1 MKNKLLLTT
10 ALVGVAFA
18 IPAMAND
25 AASADTSTAVG
36 TPVYINTPDQ
46 VINSGE
52 EFSNLKNEGNQN
64 AAAVTVDTKGS
75 VTIGDNVQFNGNSN
89 ANSGGAMKSLGGFE
103 IGNNAKFSG
112 NTSKKGGGALY
123 IRQSDGTG
131 ANTSGLAKIGDNAT
145 FENNKAEGSG
155 WLGGAIAAEYVPGG
169 LQIGNN
175 AKFSGN
181 EAANGGAVAVWS
193 DGQVS
198 GGPKPTGSSSFILGD
213 NATFANN
220 KATTQ
225 GGAIFNANASV
236 EVGNGAKFEENTAVN
251 AGAISNSDSKGM
263 IIGNDASFIKN
274 TASNYAGA
282 ILNQRSDLTI
292 GSNATFTEN
301 ASGEGHSGGAIA
313 NDGYGKLALGNN
325 AKFTG
330 NKSGKS
336 GGAIYQYKTSSEN
349 EASVTIGEGASFVG
363 NTAKVNGGAIAS
375 YSGNTTVG
383 NGAEFI
389 GNKAD
394 NAGGAIYNEAYNGI
408 DAEFAGLNNAVFKS
422 NSAKLGGAIY
432 NKGNL
437 GTLDGVTFEDNTA
450 ETNGGAILNSNG
462 GKIASITNS
471 IFKNNTS
478 TNGGG
483 AAIYNKGGE
492 IAEISNTVFEG
503 NIAEKGNG
511 GAIFNGGTTAANIT
525 LDNVQFIGNQAA
537 NGSGGAISTSGVVNI
552 ANATFENNS
561 ASTGGG
567 AINVDGTVK
576 LSGENT
582 FSGNKVG
589 DKLNDINL
597 NQNNGQAKVD
607 VSGTLTLDGGI
618 SGEGTTSFADNTKLN
633 ITENTTFGEDV
644 AITIGENTELGLIVD
659 SGEESAEFDTSK
671 LLGENGF
678 TLADNA
684 LYNAIVGDDGKVT
697 MEQKSADEAAASLG
711 LSGSQAEAVL
721 GAISG
726 GSSDNA
732 NFNSFREALNQHL
745 QSADKAQVSNGTG
758 AADLLTADANP
769 VIRSVETG
777 IHNMVFSAVSDELNG
792 TSAAMA
798 EGKSSGDAFKQ
809 VKAWVRALFSHSDHE
824 STSKASGFDTNSDGV
839 AMGINKQLDNRTKVG
854 LGYAYSSTDISSGI
868 RDTDVDTHTAFVYG
882 QYKPA
887 NWYINTVVAYNWS
900 DYSEKKA
907 ALGFNANADYDVE
920 SWAIQSLYGY
930 EMQLNGYD
938 VTPEA
943 GLRYAHISQ
952 DGYTDA
958 LGTSVAANDSD
969 ILTAIVGAKV
979 AKDYALDSD
988 TIIRPEL
995 RAAVTYDL
1003 VDDANNSNV
1012 VLANG
1017 VAYRVNGEKLNRLG
1031 FELGAKVATDVSDNW
1046 EISLA
1051 YEGGFRED
1059 YQNHTGM
1066 LNAKYKF

>member
-18 IPAMAND
+18 IPAMAAEEWD
-25 AASADTSTAVG
+25 GKTSYLIPQGEALVLEE
-36 TPVYINTPDQ
+36 
-46 VINSGE
+46 NSLVE
-52 EFSNLKNEGNQN
+52 NI
-64 AAAVTVDTKGS
+64 T
-75 VTIGDNVQFNGNSN
+75 
-89 ANSGGAMKSLGGFE
+89 
-103 IGNNAKFSG
+103 NNADG
-112 NTSKKGGGALY
+112 IGGAL
-123 IRQSDGTG
+123 STSKPKNGVENPGTLIVKSG
-131 ANTSGLAKIGDNAT
+131 TVFKNNTAKYD
-145 FENNKAEGSG
+145 
-155 WLGGAIAAEYVPGG
+155 GGAIANFGVLDIDGATFEANKSQTEKTDSQPVGG
-169 LQIGNN
+169 GAIGTRRTINNGDITNGSHENHSLIISDSAFIGNKATGTTTDRADN
-175 AKFSGN
+175 KLQGGNGGAIANTFNNTQISNTVFEKNEAINGGAVYNQSLFNTNNQTQENDKGGDIKFADVTFDGNKASTNGGAIFNDANTNTELSGTVVFSGN
-181 EAANGGAVAVWS
+181 EAG
-193 DGQVS
+193 
-198 GGPKPTGSSSFILGD
+198 
-213 NATFANN
+213 
-220 KATTQ
+220 
-225 GGAIFNANASV
+225 
-236 EVGNGAKFEENTAVN
+236 
-251 AGAISNSDSKGM
+251 
-263 IIGNDASFIKN
+263 
-274 TASNYAGA
+274 
-282 ILNQRSDLTI
+282 
-292 GSNATFTEN
+292 
-301 ASGEGHSGGAIA
+301 
-313 NDGYGKLALGNN
+313 
-325 AKFTG
+325 
-330 NKSGKS
+330 
-336 GGAIYQYKTSSEN
+336 
-349 EASVTIGEGASFVG
+349 
-363 NTAKVNGGAIAS
+363 
-375 YSGNTTVG
+375 
-383 NGAEFI
+383 
-389 GNKAD
+389 
-394 NAGGAIYNEAYNGI
+394 NAGGAIFVA
-408 DAEFAGLNNAVFKS
+408 DASSSMEIASGAVFKS

-450 ETNGGAILNSNG
+450 KTNGGAILNSNG

-597 NQNNGQAKVD
+597 NQNNGLAKVD

-809 VKAWVRALFSHSDHE
+809 VKAWIRALFSHSDHE

-839 AMGINKQLDNRTKVG
+839 AMGIDKQLDNRTKVG

-920 SWAIQSLYGY
+920 SWAVQSLYGY

>member
-18 IPAMAND
+18 MPTMAAEEWDGKTSHLIPQGE
-25 AASADTSTAVG
+25 TLVLEE
-36 TPVYINTPDQ
+36 
-46 VINSGE
+46 NSLVE
-52 EFSNLKNEGNQN
+52 K
-64 AAAVTVDTKGS
+64 
-75 VTIGDNVQFNGNSN
+75 I
-89 ANSGGAMKSLGGFE
+89 
-103 IGNNAKFSG
+103 INNADG
-112 NTSKKGGGALY
+112 IGGAL
-123 IRQSDGTG
+123 STSKPKNGVENPGTLIVKSG
-131 ANTSGLAKIGDNAT
+131 TVFKNNTAKYD
-145 FENNKAEGSG
+145 
-155 WLGGAIAAEYVPGG
+155 GGAIANFGVLDIDGATFKENKSQTETTDSQPVGG
-169 LQIGNN
+169 GAISLGIDSKTTIKNTKFVNNETGFNGGAIGTRRTINNGDITNGSHENHSLIISDSAFIGNKATGTTTDRADNKLQGGNGGAIANSFNNTQISNTVFEKNEAINGGAVYNQSLYNTNNQAQETDKGGDIKFADVTFDGNKASTNGGAIFNDANTN
-175 AKFSGN
+175 AELSGTVVFSGN
-181 EAANGGAVAVWS
+181 EAG
-193 DGQVS
+193 
-198 GGPKPTGSSSFILGD
+198 
-213 NATFANN
+213 
-220 KATTQ
+220 
-225 GGAIFNANASV
+225 
-236 EVGNGAKFEENTAVN
+236 
-251 AGAISNSDSKGM
+251 
-263 IIGNDASFIKN
+263 
-274 TASNYAGA
+274 
-282 ILNQRSDLTI
+282 
-292 GSNATFTEN
+292 
-301 ASGEGHSGGAIA
+301 
-313 NDGYGKLALGNN
+313 
-325 AKFTG
+325 
-330 NKSGKS
+330 
-336 GGAIYQYKTSSEN
+336 
-349 EASVTIGEGASFVG
+349 
-363 NTAKVNGGAIAS
+363 
-375 YSGNTTVG
+375 
-383 NGAEFI
+383 
-389 GNKAD
+389 
-394 NAGGAIYNEAYNGI
+394 NAGGAIFVA
-408 DAEFAGLNNAVFKS
+408 DASSSMEIASGAVFKS

-777 IHNMVFSAVSDELNG
+777 IHNMVFSVVSDELNG

-839 AMGINKQLDNRTKVG
+839 AMGIDKQLDNRTKVG

-920 SWAIQSLYGY
+920 SWAVQSLYGY

>member
-18 IPAMAND
+18 MPTMAAEEWDGKTSHLIPQGE
-25 AASADTSTAVG
+25 TLVLEE
-36 TPVYINTPDQ
+36 
-46 VINSGE
+46 NSLVE
-52 EFSNLKNEGNQN
+52 K
-64 AAAVTVDTKGS
+64 
-75 VTIGDNVQFNGNSN
+75 I
-89 ANSGGAMKSLGGFE
+89 
-103 IGNNAKFSG
+103 INNADG
-112 NTSKKGGGALY
+112 IGGAL
-123 IRQSDGTG
+123 STSKPKNGVENPGTLIVKSG
-131 ANTSGLAKIGDNAT
+131 TVFKNNTAKYD
-145 FENNKAEGSG
+145 
-155 WLGGAIAAEYVPGG
+155 GGAIANFGVLDIDGATFKENKSQTETTDSQPVGG
-169 LQIGNN
+169 GAISLGIDSKTTIKNTKFVNNETGFNGGAIGTRRTINNGDITNGSHENHSLIISDSAFIGNKATGTTTDRADNKLQGGNGGAIANSFNNTQISNTVFEKNEAINGGAVYNQSLYNTNNQAQETDKGGDIKFADVTFDGNKASTNGGAIFNDANTN
-175 AKFSGN
+175 AELSGTVVFSGN
-181 EAANGGAVAVWS
+181 EAG
-193 DGQVS
+193 
-198 GGPKPTGSSSFILGD
+198 
-213 NATFANN
+213 
-220 KATTQ
+220 
-225 GGAIFNANASV
+225 
-236 EVGNGAKFEENTAVN
+236 
-251 AGAISNSDSKGM
+251 
-263 IIGNDASFIKN
+263 
-274 TASNYAGA
+274 
-282 ILNQRSDLTI
+282 
-292 GSNATFTEN
+292 
-301 ASGEGHSGGAIA
+301 
-313 NDGYGKLALGNN
+313 
-325 AKFTG
+325 
-330 NKSGKS
+330 
-336 GGAIYQYKTSSEN
+336 
-349 EASVTIGEGASFVG
+349 
-363 NTAKVNGGAIAS
+363 
-375 YSGNTTVG
+375 
-383 NGAEFI
+383 
-389 GNKAD
+389 
-394 NAGGAIYNEAYNGI
+394 NAGGAIFVA
-408 DAEFAGLNNAVFKS
+408 DASSSMEIASGAVFKS

-839 AMGINKQLDNRTKVG
+839 AMGIDKQLDNRTKVG

-920 SWAIQSLYGY
+920 SWAVQSLYGY

>member
-18 IPAMAND
+18 MPTMAAEEWDGKTSYLIPQGE
-25 AASADTSTAVG
+25 TLVLEE
-36 TPVYINTPDQ
+36 
-46 VINSGE
+46 NSLVE
-52 EFSNLKNEGNQN
+52 NI
-64 AAAVTVDTKGS
+64 T
-75 VTIGDNVQFNGNSN
+75 
-89 ANSGGAMKSLGGFE
+89 
-103 IGNNAKFSG
+103 NNADG
-112 NTSKKGGGALY
+112 IGGAL
-123 IRQSDGTG
+123 STSKPKNGVENPGTLIVKSG
-131 ANTSGLAKIGDNAT
+131 TVFKNNTAKYD
-145 FENNKAEGSG
+145 
-155 WLGGAIAAEYVPGG
+155 GGAIANFGVLDIDGATFEANKSQTETRDSQPVGG
-169 LQIGNN
+169 GAISLGIDSKTTIKNTKFVNNETGFNGGAIGTRRTINNGDITNGSHENHSLIISDSAFIGNKATGTTTDRADNKLQGGNGGAIFNDANTN
-175 AKFSGN
+175 AELSGTVVFSGN
-181 EAANGGAVAVWS
+181 EAG
-193 DGQVS
+193 
-198 GGPKPTGSSSFILGD
+198 
-213 NATFANN
+213 
-220 KATTQ
+220 
-225 GGAIFNANASV
+225 
-236 EVGNGAKFEENTAVN
+236 
-251 AGAISNSDSKGM
+251 
-263 IIGNDASFIKN
+263 
-274 TASNYAGA
+274 
-282 ILNQRSDLTI
+282 
-292 GSNATFTEN
+292 
-301 ASGEGHSGGAIA
+301 
-313 NDGYGKLALGNN
+313 
-325 AKFTG
+325 
-330 NKSGKS
+330 
-336 GGAIYQYKTSSEN
+336 
-349 EASVTIGEGASFVG
+349 
-363 NTAKVNGGAIAS
+363 
-375 YSGNTTVG
+375 
-383 NGAEFI
+383 
-389 GNKAD
+389 
-394 NAGGAIYNEAYNGI
+394 NAGGAIFVA
-408 DAEFAGLNNAVFKS
+408 DASSSMEIASGAVFKS

-618 SGEGTTSFADNTKLN
+618 SGEGSTSFADNTKLN

-839 AMGINKQLDNRTKVG
+839 AMGIDKQLDNRTKVG

-920 SWAIQSLYGY
+920 SWAVQSLYGY

>member
-1 MKNKLLLTT
+1 MIFNVRIFSTHFSGRLHRNFSRSYFMKNKLLLTT

-18 IPAMAND
+18 IPAMAAEEWD
-25 AASADTSTAVG
+25 GKTSYLIPQGEALVLEE
-36 TPVYINTPDQ
+36 
-46 VINSGE
+46 NSLVE
-52 EFSNLKNEGNQN
+52 NI
-64 AAAVTVDTKGS
+64 T
-75 VTIGDNVQFNGNSN
+75 
-89 ANSGGAMKSLGGFE
+89 
-103 IGNNAKFSG
+103 NNADG
-112 NTSKKGGGALY
+112 IGGAL
-123 IRQSDGTG
+123 STSKPKNGVENPGTLIVKSG
-131 ANTSGLAKIGDNAT
+131 TVFKNNTAKYD
-145 FENNKAEGSG
+145 
-155 WLGGAIAAEYVPGG
+155 GGAIANFGVLDIDGATFEANKSQTEKTDSQPVGG
-169 LQIGNN
+169 GAISLGIDSKTTIKNTKFVNNETGFNGGAIGTRRTINNGDITNGSHENHSLIISDSAFIGNKATGTTTDRADN
-175 AKFSGN
+175 KLQGGNGGAIANTFNNTQISNTVFEKNEAINGGAVYNQSLFNTNNQTQENDKGGDIKFADVTFDGNKASTNGGAIFNDANTNTELSGTVVFSGN
-181 EAANGGAVAVWS
+181 EAG
-193 DGQVS
+193 
-198 GGPKPTGSSSFILGD
+198 
-213 NATFANN
+213 
-220 KATTQ
+220 
-225 GGAIFNANASV
+225 
-236 EVGNGAKFEENTAVN
+236 
-251 AGAISNSDSKGM
+251 
-263 IIGNDASFIKN
+263 
-274 TASNYAGA
+274 
-282 ILNQRSDLTI
+282 
-292 GSNATFTEN
+292 
-301 ASGEGHSGGAIA
+301 
-313 NDGYGKLALGNN
+313 
-325 AKFTG
+325 
-330 NKSGKS
+330 
-336 GGAIYQYKTSSEN
+336 
-349 EASVTIGEGASFVG
+349 
-363 NTAKVNGGAIAS
+363 
-375 YSGNTTVG
+375 
-383 NGAEFI
+383 
-389 GNKAD
+389 
-394 NAGGAIYNEAYNGI
+394 NAGGAIFVA
-408 DAEFAGLNNAVFKS
+408 DASSSMEIASGAVFKS

-450 ETNGGAILNSNG
+450 KTNGGAILNSNG

-597 NQNNGQAKVD
+597 NQNNGLAKVD

-809 VKAWVRALFSHSDHE
+809 VKAWIRALFSHSDHE

-839 AMGINKQLDNRTKVG
+839 AMGIDKQLDNRTKVG

-920 SWAIQSLYGY
+920 SWAVQSLYGY

>member
-18 IPAMAND
+18 MPTMAAEEWDRKTSYLIPQGE
-25 AASADTSTAVG
+25 TLVLEE
-36 TPVYINTPDQ
+36 
-46 VINSGE
+46 NSLVE
-52 EFSNLKNEGNQN
+52 NI
-64 AAAVTVDTKGS
+64 T
-75 VTIGDNVQFNGNSN
+75 
-89 ANSGGAMKSLGGFE
+89 
-103 IGNNAKFSG
+103 NNADG
-112 NTSKKGGGALY
+112 IGGALST
-123 IRQSDGTG
+123 RKPKNGVENPGTLIVK
-131 ANTSGLAKIGDNAT
+131 SGTVFKN
-145 FENNKAEGSG
+145 
-155 WLGGAIAAEYVPGG
+155 
-169 LQIGNN
+169 
-175 AKFSGN
+175 
-181 EAANGGAVAVWS
+181 
-193 DGQVS
+193 
-198 GGPKPTGSSSFILGD
+198 
-213 NATFANN
+213 
-220 KATTQ
+220 
-225 GGAIFNANASV
+225 
-236 EVGNGAKFEENTAVN
+236 NTAKY
-251 AGAISNSDSKGM
+251 D
-263 IIGNDASFIKN
+263 
-274 TASNYAGA
+274 
-282 ILNQRSDLTI
+282 
-292 GSNATFTEN
+292 
-301 ASGEGHSGGAIA
+301 GGAIA
-313 NDGYGKLALGNN
+313 NFGVLDIDGATFE
-325 AKFTG
+325 A
-330 NKSGKS
+330 NKSQTETTDSQPVG
-336 GGAIYQYKTSSEN
+336 GGAISLGIDSKTTIKNTKFVNNETGFNGGAIGTRRTINNGDITNGSHEN
-349 EASVTIGEGASFVG
+349 HSLIISDSAFIGNKATGTTTDRADNKLQG
-363 NTAKVNGGAIAS
+363 GNGGAIAS
-375 YSGNTTVG
+375 TFNNTQISNTVFEKNEAI
-383 NGAEFI
+383 NGGAVYNQSLFNTNNQTQENDKGGDIKFADVTFD
-389 GNKAD
+389 GNKASTNGGAIFND
-394 NAGGAIYNEAYNGI
+394 ANTNTELSGTVVFSGNEAGNAGGAIFVA
-408 DAEFAGLNNAVFKS
+408 DASSSMEIASGAVFKS

-437 GTLDGVTFEDNTA
+437 GALDGVTFEDNTA

-618 SGEGTTSFADNTKLN
+618 SGEGSTSFADNTKLN

-671 LLGENGF
+671 LLGKNGF

-839 AMGINKQLDNRTKVG
+839 AMGIDKQLDNRTKVG

-920 SWAIQSLYGY
+920 SWAVQSLYGY

>member
-18 IPAMAND
+18 LPTMAAEEWDGKTSHLIPQGETLVLEEN
-25 AASADTSTAVG
+25 SLVEKI
-36 TPVYINTPDQ
+36 IN
-46 VINSGE
+46 N
-52 EFSNLKNEGNQN
+52 
-64 AAAVTVDTKGS
+64 VDG
-75 VTIGDNVQFNGNSN
+75 I
-89 ANSGGAMKSLGGFE
+89 
-103 IGNNAKFSG
+103 
-112 NTSKKGGGALY
+112 GGAL
-123 IRQSDGTG
+123 STSKPKNGVENPGTLIVKSG
-131 ANTSGLAKIGDNAT
+131 TVFKNNTAKYD
-145 FENNKAEGSG
+145 
-155 WLGGAIAAEYVPGG
+155 GGAIANFGVLDIDGATFEANKSQTETTDSQPVGG
-169 LQIGNN
+169 GAISLGIDSKTTIKNTKFVNNETGFNGGAIGTRRTINNGDITNGSHENHSLIISDSAFIGNKATGKTTDQADNKLQGGNGGAIANSFNNTQISNTVFEKNEAINGGAVYNQSLYNTNNQAQETDKGGDIKFADVTFDGNKASTNGGAIFNDANTN
-175 AKFSGN
+175 AELSGTVVFSGN
-181 EAANGGAVAVWS
+181 EAG
-193 DGQVS
+193 
-198 GGPKPTGSSSFILGD
+198 
-213 NATFANN
+213 
-220 KATTQ
+220 
-225 GGAIFNANASV
+225 
-236 EVGNGAKFEENTAVN
+236 
-251 AGAISNSDSKGM
+251 
-263 IIGNDASFIKN
+263 
-274 TASNYAGA
+274 
-282 ILNQRSDLTI
+282 
-292 GSNATFTEN
+292 
-301 ASGEGHSGGAIA
+301 
-313 NDGYGKLALGNN
+313 
-325 AKFTG
+325 
-330 NKSGKS
+330 
-336 GGAIYQYKTSSEN
+336 
-349 EASVTIGEGASFVG
+349 
-363 NTAKVNGGAIAS
+363 
-375 YSGNTTVG
+375 
-383 NGAEFI
+383 
-389 GNKAD
+389 
-394 NAGGAIYNEAYNGI
+394 NAGGAIFVA
-408 DAEFAGLNNAVFKS
+408 DASSSMEIASGAVFKS

-511 GAIFNGGTTAANIT
+511 GAIFNGGTTADNIT

-633 ITENTTFGEDV
+633 ITENTTFGKDV

-839 AMGINKQLDNRTKVG
+839 AMGIDKQLDNRTKVG

-920 SWAIQSLYGY
+920 SWAVQSLYGY

>member
-1 MKNKLLLTT
+1 MIFNVRIFSTHFSGRLHRNFSRSYFMKNKLLLTT
-10 ALVGVAFA
+10 PLVGVAFA
-18 IPAMAND
+18 LPTMAAEEWDGKTSHLIPQGE
-25 AASADTSTAVG
+25 TLVLEE
-36 TPVYINTPDQ
+36 
-46 VINSGE
+46 NSLVE
-52 EFSNLKNEGNQN
+52 NI
-64 AAAVTVDTKGS
+64 T
-75 VTIGDNVQFNGNSN
+75 
-89 ANSGGAMKSLGGFE
+89 
-103 IGNNAKFSG
+103 NNADG
-112 NTSKKGGGALY
+112 IGGAL
-123 IRQSDGTG
+123 STSKPKNGVENPGTLIVKSG
-131 ANTSGLAKIGDNAT
+131 TVFKNNTAKYD
-145 FENNKAEGSG
+145 
-155 WLGGAIAAEYVPGG
+155 GGAIANFGVLDIDGATFEANKSQTETTDSQPVGGGAISLGIDSKTTIKNTKFVNNETGFNGGAIGTRRTINNGDITNGSHENHSLIISDSAFIENKATGTTTDRADNKLQGGNGGAIANSFNNTQISNTVFEKNEAINGGAVYNQSLYNTNNQAQETDKGGDIKFADVTFDGNKASTNGGAIFNDANTNAELSGTVV
-169 LQIGNN
+169 
-175 AKFSGN
+175 FSGN
-181 EAANGGAVAVWS
+181 EAG
-193 DGQVS
+193 
-198 GGPKPTGSSSFILGD
+198 
-213 NATFANN
+213 
-220 KATTQ
+220 
-225 GGAIFNANASV
+225 
-236 EVGNGAKFEENTAVN
+236 
-251 AGAISNSDSKGM
+251 
-263 IIGNDASFIKN
+263 
-274 TASNYAGA
+274 
-282 ILNQRSDLTI
+282 
-292 GSNATFTEN
+292 
-301 ASGEGHSGGAIA
+301 
-313 NDGYGKLALGNN
+313 
-325 AKFTG
+325 
-330 NKSGKS
+330 
-336 GGAIYQYKTSSEN
+336 
-349 EASVTIGEGASFVG
+349 
-363 NTAKVNGGAIAS
+363 
-375 YSGNTTVG
+375 
-383 NGAEFI
+383 
-389 GNKAD
+389 
-394 NAGGAIYNEAYNGI
+394 NAGGAIFVA
-408 DAEFAGLNNAVFKS
+408 DASSSMEIASGAVFKS

-567 AINVDGTVK
+567 AINVDGTVE

-671 LLGENGF
+671 LLGGNGF

-839 AMGINKQLDNRTKVG
+839 AMGIDKQLDNRTKVG

-920 SWAIQSLYGY
+920 SWAVQSLYGY

>member
-18 IPAMAND
+18 LPTMAAEEWDGKTSHLIPQGE
-25 AASADTSTAVG
+25 TLVLEE
-36 TPVYINTPDQ
+36 
-46 VINSGE
+46 NSLVE
-52 EFSNLKNEGNQN
+52 KI
-64 AAAVTVDTKGS
+64 T
-75 VTIGDNVQFNGNSN
+75 
-89 ANSGGAMKSLGGFE
+89 
-103 IGNNAKFSG
+103 NNADG
-112 NTSKKGGGALY
+112 IGGAL
-123 IRQSDGTG
+123 STSKPKNGVENPGTLIVKSG
-131 ANTSGLAKIGDNAT
+131 TVFKNNTAKYD
-145 FENNKAEGSG
+145 
-155 WLGGAIAAEYVPGG
+155 GGAIANFGVLDIDGATFEANKSQTETTDSQPVGG
-169 LQIGNN
+169 GAISLGIDSKTTIKNTKFVNNETGFNGGAIGTRRTINNGDITNGSHENHSLIISDSAFIGNKATGTTTDRADNKLQGGNGGAIANSFNNTQISNTVFEKNEAINGGAVYNQSLYNTNNQAQETDKGGDIKFADVTFDGNKASTNGGAIFNDANTN
-175 AKFSGN
+175 AELSGTVVFSGN
-181 EAANGGAVAVWS
+181 EAG
-193 DGQVS
+193 
-198 GGPKPTGSSSFILGD
+198 
-213 NATFANN
+213 
-220 KATTQ
+220 
-225 GGAIFNANASV
+225 
-236 EVGNGAKFEENTAVN
+236 
-251 AGAISNSDSKGM
+251 
-263 IIGNDASFIKN
+263 
-274 TASNYAGA
+274 
-282 ILNQRSDLTI
+282 
-292 GSNATFTEN
+292 
-301 ASGEGHSGGAIA
+301 
-313 NDGYGKLALGNN
+313 
-325 AKFTG
+325 
-330 NKSGKS
+330 
-336 GGAIYQYKTSSEN
+336 
-349 EASVTIGEGASFVG
+349 
-363 NTAKVNGGAIAS
+363 
-375 YSGNTTVG
+375 
-383 NGAEFI
+383 
-389 GNKAD
+389 
-394 NAGGAIYNEAYNGI
+394 NAGGAIFVA
-408 DAEFAGLNNAVFKS
+408 DASSSMEIASGAVFKS

-671 LLGENGF
+671 LLGGNGF

-839 AMGINKQLDNRTKVG
+839 AMGIDKQLDNRTKVG

-920 SWAIQSLYGY
+920 SWAVQSLYGY

>member
-18 IPAMAND
+18 MPTMAAEEWDGKTSYLIPQGE
-25 AASADTSTAVG
+25 TLVLEE
-36 TPVYINTPDQ
+36 
-46 VINSGE
+46 NSLVE
-52 EFSNLKNEGNQN
+52 NI
-64 AAAVTVDTKGS
+64 T
-75 VTIGDNVQFNGNSN
+75 
-89 ANSGGAMKSLGGFE
+89 
-103 IGNNAKFSG
+103 NNADG
-112 NTSKKGGGALY
+112 IGGAL
-123 IRQSDGTG
+123 STSKPKNGVENPGTLIVKSG
-131 ANTSGLAKIGDNAT
+131 TVFKNNTAKYD
-145 FENNKAEGSG
+145 
-155 WLGGAIAAEYVPGG
+155 GGAIANFGVLDIDGATFEANKSQTETTDSQPVGG
-169 LQIGNN
+169 GAISLGIDSKTTIKNTKFVNNETGFNGGAIGTRRTINNGDITNGSHENHSLIISDSAFIGNKATGTTTDRADNKLQGGNGGAIANSFNNTQISNTVFEKNEAINGGAVYNQSLYNTNNQAQETDKGGDIKFADVTFDGNKASTNGGAIFNDANTN
-175 AKFSGN
+175 AELSGTVVFSGN
-181 EAANGGAVAVWS
+181 EAG
-193 DGQVS
+193 
-198 GGPKPTGSSSFILGD
+198 
-213 NATFANN
+213 
-220 KATTQ
+220 
-225 GGAIFNANASV
+225 
-236 EVGNGAKFEENTAVN
+236 
-251 AGAISNSDSKGM
+251 
-263 IIGNDASFIKN
+263 
-274 TASNYAGA
+274 
-282 ILNQRSDLTI
+282 
-292 GSNATFTEN
+292 
-301 ASGEGHSGGAIA
+301 
-313 NDGYGKLALGNN
+313 
-325 AKFTG
+325 
-330 NKSGKS
+330 
-336 GGAIYQYKTSSEN
+336 
-349 EASVTIGEGASFVG
+349 
-363 NTAKVNGGAIAS
+363 
-375 YSGNTTVG
+375 
-383 NGAEFI
+383 
-389 GNKAD
+389 
-394 NAGGAIYNEAYNGI
+394 NAGGAIFVA
-408 DAEFAGLNNAVFKS
+408 DASSSMEIASGAVFKS
-422 NSAKLGGAIY
+422 NSAKLGG
-432 NKGNL
+432 
-437 GTLDGVTFEDNTA
+437 
-450 ETNGGAILNSNG
+450 
-462 GKIASITNS
+462 
-471 IFKNNTS
+471 
-478 TNGGG
+478 
-483 AAIYNKGGE
+483 AIYNKGGE

-777 IHNMVFSAVSDELNG
+777 IHNMVFSVVSDELNG

-839 AMGINKQLDNRTKVG
+839 AMGIDKQLDNRTKVG

-920 SWAIQSLYGY
+920 SWAVQSLYGY

>member
-18 IPAMAND
+18 MPTMAAEEWDGKTSHLIPQGE
-25 AASADTSTAVG
+25 TLVLEE
-36 TPVYINTPDQ
+36 
-46 VINSGE
+46 NSLVE
-52 EFSNLKNEGNQN
+52 NI
-64 AAAVTVDTKGS
+64 T
-75 VTIGDNVQFNGNSN
+75 
-89 ANSGGAMKSLGGFE
+89 
-103 IGNNAKFSG
+103 NNADG
-112 NTSKKGGGALY
+112 IGGAL
-123 IRQSDGTG
+123 STSKPKNGVENPGTLIVKSG
-131 ANTSGLAKIGDNAT
+131 TVFKNNTAKYD
-145 FENNKAEGSG
+145 
-155 WLGGAIAAEYVPGG
+155 GGAIANFGVLDIDGATFEANESQTETTDSQPVGG
-169 LQIGNN
+169 GAISLGIDSKTTIKNTKFVNNVTGFNGGAIGTRRTINNGDITNGSHENHSLIISDSAFIGNKATGTTTDRADNKLQGGNGGAIANSFNNTQISNTVFEKNEAINGGAVYNQSLYNTNNQAQETDKGGDIKFADVTFDGNKASTNGGAIFNDANTN
-175 AKFSGN
+175 AELSGTVVFSGN
-181 EAANGGAVAVWS
+181 EAG
-193 DGQVS
+193 
-198 GGPKPTGSSSFILGD
+198 
-213 NATFANN
+213 
-220 KATTQ
+220 
-225 GGAIFNANASV
+225 
-236 EVGNGAKFEENTAVN
+236 
-251 AGAISNSDSKGM
+251 
-263 IIGNDASFIKN
+263 
-274 TASNYAGA
+274 
-282 ILNQRSDLTI
+282 
-292 GSNATFTEN
+292 
-301 ASGEGHSGGAIA
+301 
-313 NDGYGKLALGNN
+313 
-325 AKFTG
+325 
-330 NKSGKS
+330 
-336 GGAIYQYKTSSEN
+336 
-349 EASVTIGEGASFVG
+349 
-363 NTAKVNGGAIAS
+363 
-375 YSGNTTVG
+375 
-383 NGAEFI
+383 
-389 GNKAD
+389 
-394 NAGGAIYNEAYNGI
+394 NAGGAIFVA
-408 DAEFAGLNNAVFKS
+408 DASSSMEIASGAVFKS

-525 LDNVQFIGNQAA
+525 LDNVRFIGNQAA

-684 LYNAIVGDDGKVT
+684 LYNAIVGDDGKVA

-839 AMGINKQLDNRTKVG
+839 AMGIDKQLDNRTKVG

-920 SWAIQSLYGY
+920 SWAVQSLYGY

>member
-1 MKNKLLLTT
+1 M
-10 ALVGVAFA
+10 
-18 IPAMAND
+18 
-25 AASADTSTAVG
+25 
-36 TPVYINTPDQ
+36 
-46 VINSGE
+46 
-52 EFSNLKNEGNQN
+52 
-64 AAAVTVDTKGS
+64 
-75 VTIGDNVQFNGNSN
+75 
-89 ANSGGAMKSLGGFE
+89 
-103 IGNNAKFSG
+103 
-112 NTSKKGGGALY
+112 
-123 IRQSDGTG
+123 
-131 ANTSGLAKIGDNAT
+131 
-145 FENNKAEGSG
+145 
-155 WLGGAIAAEYVPGG
+155 
-169 LQIGNN
+169 
-175 AKFSGN
+175 
-181 EAANGGAVAVWS
+181 
-193 DGQVS
+193 
-198 GGPKPTGSSSFILGD
+198 
-213 NATFANN
+213 
-220 KATTQ
+220 
-225 GGAIFNANASV
+225 
-236 EVGNGAKFEENTAVN
+236 
-251 AGAISNSDSKGM
+251 
-263 IIGNDASFIKN
+263 
-274 TASNYAGA
+274 
-282 ILNQRSDLTI
+282 
-292 GSNATFTEN
+292 
-301 ASGEGHSGGAIA
+301 
-313 NDGYGKLALGNN
+313 
-325 AKFTG
+325 
-330 NKSGKS
+330 
-336 GGAIYQYKTSSEN
+336 
-349 EASVTIGEGASFVG
+349 
-363 NTAKVNGGAIAS
+363 
-375 YSGNTTVG
+375 
-383 NGAEFI
+383 
-389 GNKAD
+389 
-394 NAGGAIYNEAYNGI
+394 
-408 DAEFAGLNNAVFKS
+408 
-422 NSAKLGGAIY
+422 
-432 NKGNL
+432 
-437 GTLDGVTFEDNTA
+437 
-450 ETNGGAILNSNG
+450 
-462 GKIASITNS
+462 
-471 IFKNNTS
+471 
-478 TNGGG
+478 
-483 AAIYNKGGE
+483 
-492 IAEISNTVFEG
+492 
-503 NIAEKGNG
+503 
-511 GAIFNGGTTAANIT
+511 
-525 LDNVQFIGNQAA
+525 
-537 NGSGGAISTSGVVNI
+537 
-552 ANATFENNS
+552 
-561 ASTGGG
+561 
-567 AINVDGTVK
+567 
-576 LSGENT
+576 SGENT

-633 ITENTTFGEDV
+633 ITENTTFGKDV

-839 AMGINKQLDNRTKVG
+839 AMGIDKQLDNRTKVG

-920 SWAIQSLYGY
+920 SWAVQSLYGY

-979 AKDYALDSD
+979 AEDYALDSD

>member
-18 IPAMAND
+18 MPTMAAEEWDGKTSYLIPQGETLVLKENSLVENITNNADGIGGALSTSKPKNGVENPGTLIVKSGTVFKNNTAKYDGGAIANFGVLDIDGATFEENISQTETTDSQPVGGGAISLGIDSKTTIKNTKFVNNETGFNGGAIGTRRTINNGDITNGSHENHSLIISD
-25 AASADTSTAVG
+25 AA
-36 TPVYINTPDQ
+36 
-46 VINSGE
+46 
-52 EFSNLKNEGNQN
+52 F
-64 AAAVTVDTKGS
+64 
-75 VTIGDNVQFNGNSN
+75 
-89 ANSGGAMKSLGGFE
+89 
-103 IGNNAKFSG
+103 IGNNATGTTTDRADNKLQGG
-112 NTSKKGGGALY
+112 N
-123 IRQSDGTG
+123 
-131 ANTSGLAKIGDNAT
+131 
-145 FENNKAEGSG
+145 
-155 WLGGAIAAEYVPGG
+155 GGAIANSFNNTQISNTVFEKNEAINGGAVYNQSLYNTNNQAQETDKGGDIKFADVTFDGNKASTNGGAIFNDANTNAELSGTVV
-169 LQIGNN
+169 
-175 AKFSGN
+175 FSGN
-181 EAANGGAVAVWS
+181 EAG
-193 DGQVS
+193 
-198 GGPKPTGSSSFILGD
+198 
-213 NATFANN
+213 
-220 KATTQ
+220 
-225 GGAIFNANASV
+225 
-236 EVGNGAKFEENTAVN
+236 
-251 AGAISNSDSKGM
+251 
-263 IIGNDASFIKN
+263 
-274 TASNYAGA
+274 
-282 ILNQRSDLTI
+282 
-292 GSNATFTEN
+292 
-301 ASGEGHSGGAIA
+301 
-313 NDGYGKLALGNN
+313 
-325 AKFTG
+325 
-330 NKSGKS
+330 
-336 GGAIYQYKTSSEN
+336 
-349 EASVTIGEGASFVG
+349 
-363 NTAKVNGGAIAS
+363 
-375 YSGNTTVG
+375 
-383 NGAEFI
+383 
-389 GNKAD
+389 
-394 NAGGAIYNEAYNGI
+394 NAGGAIFVA
-408 DAEFAGLNNAVFKS
+408 DASSSMEIASGAVFKS

-633 ITENTTFGEDV
+633 ITENTKFGEDV

-839 AMGINKQLDNRTKVG
+839 AMGIDKQLDNRTKVG

-920 SWAIQSLYGY
+920 SWAVQSLYGY

>member
-18 IPAMAND
+18 MPTMAAEEWDGKTSHIIPQGETLVLEEN
-25 AASADTSTAVG
+25 SLVEKI
-36 TPVYINTPDQ
+36 IN
-46 VINSGE
+46 
-52 EFSNLKNEGNQN
+52 
-64 AAAVTVDTKGS
+64 
-75 VTIGDNVQFNGNSN
+75 N
-89 ANSGGAMKSLGGFE
+89 ANG
-103 IGNNAKFSG
+103 I
-112 NTSKKGGGALY
+112 GGAL
-123 IRQSDGTG
+123 STSKPKNGVENPGTLIVKSG
-131 ANTSGLAKIGDNAT
+131 TVFKNNTAKYD
-145 FENNKAEGSG
+145 
-155 WLGGAIAAEYVPGG
+155 GGAIANFGVLDIDGATFKENKSQTETTDSQPVGG
-169 LQIGNN
+169 GAISLGIDSKTTIKNTKFVNNETGFNGGAIGTRRTINNGDITNGSHENHSLIISDSAFIGNKATGTTTDRADNKLQGGNGGAIANSFNNTQISNTVFEKNEAINGGAVYNQSLYNTNNQAQETDKGGDIKFADVTFDGNKASTNGGAIFNDANTN
-175 AKFSGN
+175 AELSGTVVFSGN
-181 EAANGGAVAVWS
+181 EAG
-193 DGQVS
+193 
-198 GGPKPTGSSSFILGD
+198 
-213 NATFANN
+213 
-220 KATTQ
+220 
-225 GGAIFNANASV
+225 
-236 EVGNGAKFEENTAVN
+236 
-251 AGAISNSDSKGM
+251 
-263 IIGNDASFIKN
+263 
-274 TASNYAGA
+274 
-282 ILNQRSDLTI
+282 
-292 GSNATFTEN
+292 
-301 ASGEGHSGGAIA
+301 
-313 NDGYGKLALGNN
+313 
-325 AKFTG
+325 
-330 NKSGKS
+330 
-336 GGAIYQYKTSSEN
+336 
-349 EASVTIGEGASFVG
+349 
-363 NTAKVNGGAIAS
+363 
-375 YSGNTTVG
+375 
-383 NGAEFI
+383 
-389 GNKAD
+389 
-394 NAGGAIYNEAYNGI
+394 NAGGAIFVA
-408 DAEFAGLNNAVFKS
+408 DASSSMEIASGAVFKS

-839 AMGINKQLDNRTKVG
+839 AMGIDKQLDNRTKVG

-920 SWAIQSLYGY
+920 SWAVQSLYGY

>member
-1 MKNKLLLTT
+1 MIFNVRIFSTHFSGRLHRNYSRSYFMKNKLLLTT

-18 IPAMAND
+18 MPTMAAEEWDGKTSHLIPQGE
-25 AASADTSTAVG
+25 TLVLEE
-36 TPVYINTPDQ
+36 
-46 VINSGE
+46 NSLVE
-52 EFSNLKNEGNQN
+52 K
-64 AAAVTVDTKGS
+64 
-75 VTIGDNVQFNGNSN
+75 I
-89 ANSGGAMKSLGGFE
+89 
-103 IGNNAKFSG
+103 INNADG
-112 NTSKKGGGALY
+112 IGGAL
-123 IRQSDGTG
+123 STSKPKNGVENPGTLIVKSG
-131 ANTSGLAKIGDNAT
+131 TVFKNNTAKYD
-145 FENNKAEGSG
+145 
-155 WLGGAIAAEYVPGG
+155 GGAIANFGVLDIDGATFKENKSQTETTDSQPVGG
-169 LQIGNN
+169 GAISLGIDSKTTIKNTKFVNNETGFNGGAIGTRRTINNGDITNGSHENHSLIISDSAFIGNKATGTTTDRADNKLQGGNGGAIANSFNNTQISNTVFEKNEAINGGAVYNQSLYNTNNQAQETDKGGDIKFADVTFDGNKASTNGGAIFNDANTN
-175 AKFSGN
+175 AELSGTVVFSGN
-181 EAANGGAVAVWS
+181 EAG
-193 DGQVS
+193 
-198 GGPKPTGSSSFILGD
+198 
-213 NATFANN
+213 
-220 KATTQ
+220 
-225 GGAIFNANASV
+225 
-236 EVGNGAKFEENTAVN
+236 
-251 AGAISNSDSKGM
+251 
-263 IIGNDASFIKN
+263 
-274 TASNYAGA
+274 
-282 ILNQRSDLTI
+282 
-292 GSNATFTEN
+292 
-301 ASGEGHSGGAIA
+301 
-313 NDGYGKLALGNN
+313 
-325 AKFTG
+325 
-330 NKSGKS
+330 
-336 GGAIYQYKTSSEN
+336 
-349 EASVTIGEGASFVG
+349 
-363 NTAKVNGGAIAS
+363 
-375 YSGNTTVG
+375 
-383 NGAEFI
+383 
-389 GNKAD
+389 
-394 NAGGAIYNEAYNGI
+394 NAGGAIFVA
-408 DAEFAGLNNAVFKS
+408 DASSSMEIASGAVFKS

-792 TSAAMA
+792 TSVAMA

-839 AMGINKQLDNRTKVG
+839 AMGIDKQLDNRTKVG

-920 SWAIQSLYGY
+920 SWAVQSLYGY

>member
-18 IPAMAND
+18 MPTMAAEEWDGKTSHLIPQGE
-25 AASADTSTAVG
+25 TLVLEE
-36 TPVYINTPDQ
+36 
-46 VINSGE
+46 NSLVE
-52 EFSNLKNEGNQN
+52 NI
-64 AAAVTVDTKGS
+64 T
-75 VTIGDNVQFNGNSN
+75 
-89 ANSGGAMKSLGGFE
+89 
-103 IGNNAKFSG
+103 NNADG
-112 NTSKKGGGALY
+112 IGGAL
-123 IRQSDGTG
+123 STSKPKNGVENPGTLIVKSG
-131 ANTSGLAKIGDNAT
+131 TVFKNNTAKYD
-145 FENNKAEGSG
+145 
-155 WLGGAIAAEYVPGG
+155 GGAIANFGVLDIDGATFEANKSQTETTDSQPVGG
-169 LQIGNN
+169 GAISLGIDSKTTIKNTKFVNNETGFNGGAIGTRRTINNGDITNGSHENHSLIISDSAFIGNKATGTTTDRADNKLQGGNGGAIANSFNNTQISNTVFEKNEAINGGAVYNQSLYNTNNQAQETDKGGDIKFADVTFDGNKASTNGGAIFNDANTN
-175 AKFSGN
+175 AELSGTVVFSGN
-181 EAANGGAVAVWS
+181 EAG
-193 DGQVS
+193 
-198 GGPKPTGSSSFILGD
+198 
-213 NATFANN
+213 
-220 KATTQ
+220 
-225 GGAIFNANASV
+225 
-236 EVGNGAKFEENTAVN
+236 
-251 AGAISNSDSKGM
+251 
-263 IIGNDASFIKN
+263 
-274 TASNYAGA
+274 
-282 ILNQRSDLTI
+282 
-292 GSNATFTEN
+292 
-301 ASGEGHSGGAIA
+301 
-313 NDGYGKLALGNN
+313 
-325 AKFTG
+325 
-330 NKSGKS
+330 
-336 GGAIYQYKTSSEN
+336 
-349 EASVTIGEGASFVG
+349 
-363 NTAKVNGGAIAS
+363 
-375 YSGNTTVG
+375 
-383 NGAEFI
+383 
-389 GNKAD
+389 
-394 NAGGAIYNEAYNGI
+394 NAGGAIFVA
-408 DAEFAGLNNAVFKS
+408 DASSSMEIASGAVFKS

-462 GKIASITNS
+462 GTIASITNS

-511 GAIFNGGTTAANIT
+511 GAIFNGGTTAANIR

-567 AINVDGTVK
+567 AINVDGTVE

-633 ITENTTFGEDV
+633 ITENTTFGNDV

-684 LYNAIVGDDGKVT
+684 LYNAIVGDNGKVT

-777 IHNMVFSAVSDELNG
+777 IHNMVFSVVSDELNG

-839 AMGINKQLDNRTKVG
+839 AMGIDKQLDNRTKVG

-920 SWAIQSLYGY
+920 SWAVQSLYGY

>member
-18 IPAMAND
+18 MPTMAAEEWDGKTSHLIPQGE
-25 AASADTSTAVG
+25 TLVLEE
-36 TPVYINTPDQ
+36 
-46 VINSGE
+46 NSLVE
-52 EFSNLKNEGNQN
+52 NI
-64 AAAVTVDTKGS
+64 T
-75 VTIGDNVQFNGNSN
+75 
-89 ANSGGAMKSLGGFE
+89 
-103 IGNNAKFSG
+103 NNADG
-112 NTSKKGGGALY
+112 IGGALST
-123 IRQSDGTG
+123 IKPKNGVENPGTLIVKSG
-131 ANTSGLAKIGDNAT
+131 TVFKNNTAKYD
-145 FENNKAEGSG
+145 
-155 WLGGAIAAEYVPGG
+155 GGAIANFGVLDIDGATFEANKSQTETTDSQPVGG
-169 LQIGNN
+169 GAISLGIDSKTTIKNTKFVNNETGFNGGAIGTRRTINNEDITNGSHENHSLIISDSAFIGNKATGTTTDRGDNKLQGGNGGAIANSFNNTQISNTVFEKNEAINGGAVYNQSLYNTNNQAQETDKGGDIKFADVTFDGNKASTNGGAIFNDANTN
-175 AKFSGN
+175 AELSGTVVFSGN
-181 EAANGGAVAVWS
+181 EAG
-193 DGQVS
+193 
-198 GGPKPTGSSSFILGD
+198 
-213 NATFANN
+213 
-220 KATTQ
+220 
-225 GGAIFNANASV
+225 
-236 EVGNGAKFEENTAVN
+236 
-251 AGAISNSDSKGM
+251 
-263 IIGNDASFIKN
+263 
-274 TASNYAGA
+274 
-282 ILNQRSDLTI
+282 
-292 GSNATFTEN
+292 
-301 ASGEGHSGGAIA
+301 
-313 NDGYGKLALGNN
+313 
-325 AKFTG
+325 
-330 NKSGKS
+330 
-336 GGAIYQYKTSSEN
+336 
-349 EASVTIGEGASFVG
+349 
-363 NTAKVNGGAIAS
+363 
-375 YSGNTTVG
+375 
-383 NGAEFI
+383 
-389 GNKAD
+389 
-394 NAGGAIYNEAYNGI
+394 NAGGAIFVA
-408 DAEFAGLNNAVFKS
+408 DASSSMEIASGAVFKS

-462 GKIASITNS
+462 GTIASITNS

-633 ITENTTFGEDV
+633 ITENTTFGKDV

-839 AMGINKQLDNRTKVG
+839 AMGIDKQLDNRTKVG

-920 SWAIQSLYGY
+920 SWAVQSLYGY

-979 AKDYALDSD
+979 AEDYALDSD

>member
-18 IPAMAND
+18 MPTMAAEEWDGKTSHLIPQGE
-25 AASADTSTAVG
+25 TLVLEE
-36 TPVYINTPDQ
+36 
-46 VINSGE
+46 NSLVE
-52 EFSNLKNEGNQN
+52 NI
-64 AAAVTVDTKGS
+64 T
-75 VTIGDNVQFNGNSN
+75 
-89 ANSGGAMKSLGGFE
+89 
-103 IGNNAKFSG
+103 NNADG
-112 NTSKKGGGALY
+112 IGGAL
-123 IRQSDGTG
+123 STSKPKNGVENPGTLIVKSG
-131 ANTSGLAKIGDNAT
+131 TVFKNNTAKYD
-145 FENNKAEGSG
+145 
-155 WLGGAIAAEYVPGG
+155 GGAIANFGVLDIDGATFEANKSQTETTDSQPVGG
-169 LQIGNN
+169 GAISLGIDSKTTIKNTKFVNNETGFNGGAIGTRRTINNGDITNGSHENHSLIISDSAFIGNKATGTTTDRADNKLQGGNGGAIANSFNNTQISNTVFEKNEAINGGAVYNQSLYNTNNQAQETDKGGDIKFADVTFDGNKASTNGGAIFNDANTN
-175 AKFSGN
+175 AELSGTVVFSGN
-181 EAANGGAVAVWS
+181 EAG
-193 DGQVS
+193 
-198 GGPKPTGSSSFILGD
+198 
-213 NATFANN
+213 
-220 KATTQ
+220 
-225 GGAIFNANASV
+225 
-236 EVGNGAKFEENTAVN
+236 
-251 AGAISNSDSKGM
+251 
-263 IIGNDASFIKN
+263 
-274 TASNYAGA
+274 
-282 ILNQRSDLTI
+282 
-292 GSNATFTEN
+292 
-301 ASGEGHSGGAIA
+301 
-313 NDGYGKLALGNN
+313 
-325 AKFTG
+325 
-330 NKSGKS
+330 
-336 GGAIYQYKTSSEN
+336 
-349 EASVTIGEGASFVG
+349 
-363 NTAKVNGGAIAS
+363 
-375 YSGNTTVG
+375 
-383 NGAEFI
+383 
-389 GNKAD
+389 
-394 NAGGAIYNEAYNGI
+394 NAGGAIFVA
-408 DAEFAGLNNAVFKS
+408 DASSSMEIASGAVFKS

-777 IHNMVFSAVSDELNG
+777 IHNMVFSVVSDELNG

-839 AMGINKQLDNRTKVG
+839 AMGIDKQLDNRTKVG

-920 SWAIQSLYGY
+920 SWAVQSLYGY

>member
-18 IPAMAND
+18 MPTMAAEEWDGKTSHLIPQGE
-25 AASADTSTAVG
+25 TLVLEE
-36 TPVYINTPDQ
+36 
-46 VINSGE
+46 NSLVE
-52 EFSNLKNEGNQN
+52 NI
-64 AAAVTVDTKGS
+64 T
-75 VTIGDNVQFNGNSN
+75 
-89 ANSGGAMKSLGGFE
+89 
-103 IGNNAKFSG
+103 NNADG
-112 NTSKKGGGALY
+112 IGGAL
-123 IRQSDGTG
+123 STSKPKNGVENPGTLIVKSG
-131 ANTSGLAKIGDNAT
+131 TVFKNNTAKYD
-145 FENNKAEGSG
+145 
-155 WLGGAIAAEYVPGG
+155 GGAIANFGVLDIDGATFEANKSQTETTDNQPVGGGAISLGIDSKTTIKNTKFVNNETGFNGGAIGTRRTINNGDITNGSHENHSLIISDSAFIENKATGTTTDRADNELQGGNGGAIANSFNNTQISNTVFEKNEAINGGAVYNQSLYNTNNQAQETDKGGDIKFADVTFDGNKASTNGGAIFNDANTNAELSGTVV
-169 LQIGNN
+169 
-175 AKFSGN
+175 FSGN
-181 EAANGGAVAVWS
+181 EAG
-193 DGQVS
+193 
-198 GGPKPTGSSSFILGD
+198 
-213 NATFANN
+213 
-220 KATTQ
+220 
-225 GGAIFNANASV
+225 
-236 EVGNGAKFEENTAVN
+236 
-251 AGAISNSDSKGM
+251 
-263 IIGNDASFIKN
+263 
-274 TASNYAGA
+274 
-282 ILNQRSDLTI
+282 
-292 GSNATFTEN
+292 
-301 ASGEGHSGGAIA
+301 
-313 NDGYGKLALGNN
+313 
-325 AKFTG
+325 
-330 NKSGKS
+330 
-336 GGAIYQYKTSSEN
+336 
-349 EASVTIGEGASFVG
+349 
-363 NTAKVNGGAIAS
+363 
-375 YSGNTTVG
+375 
-383 NGAEFI
+383 
-389 GNKAD
+389 
-394 NAGGAIYNEAYNGI
+394 NAGGAIFVA
-408 DAEFAGLNNAVFKS
+408 DASSSMEIASGAVFKS

-503 NIAEKGNG
+503 NIAKKGNG

-671 LLGENGF
+671 LLGGNGF

-839 AMGINKQLDNRTKVG
+839 AMGIDKQLDNRTKVG

-920 SWAIQSLYGY
+920 SWAVQSLYGY

>member
-18 IPAMAND
+18 MPTMAAEEWDGKTSYLIPQGE
-25 AASADTSTAVG
+25 TFVLEE
-36 TPVYINTPDQ
+36 
-46 VINSGE
+46 NSLVE
-52 EFSNLKNEGNQN
+52 NI
-64 AAAVTVDTKGS
+64 T
-75 VTIGDNVQFNGNSN
+75 
-89 ANSGGAMKSLGGFE
+89 
-103 IGNNAKFSG
+103 NNADG
-112 NTSKKGGGALY
+112 IGGAL
-123 IRQSDGTG
+123 STSKPKNGVENPGTLIVKSG
-131 ANTSGLAKIGDNAT
+131 TVFKNNTAKYD
-145 FENNKAEGSG
+145 
-155 WLGGAIAAEYVPGG
+155 GGAIANFGVLDIDGATFKANSSQTEITDSQPVGG
-169 LQIGNN
+169 GAISLGIDSKTTIKNTKFVNNETGFNGGAIGTRRTINNGDITNGSHENHSLIISDSAFIGNKATGTTTDRADNKLQGGNGGAIANSFNNTQISNTVFEKNEAINGGAVYNQSLYNTNNQAQETDKGGDIKFADVTFDGNKASTNGGAIFNDANTN
-175 AKFSGN
+175 AELSGTVVFSGN
-181 EAANGGAVAVWS
+181 EAG
-193 DGQVS
+193 
-198 GGPKPTGSSSFILGD
+198 
-213 NATFANN
+213 
-220 KATTQ
+220 
-225 GGAIFNANASV
+225 
-236 EVGNGAKFEENTAVN
+236 
-251 AGAISNSDSKGM
+251 
-263 IIGNDASFIKN
+263 
-274 TASNYAGA
+274 
-282 ILNQRSDLTI
+282 
-292 GSNATFTEN
+292 
-301 ASGEGHSGGAIA
+301 
-313 NDGYGKLALGNN
+313 
-325 AKFTG
+325 
-330 NKSGKS
+330 
-336 GGAIYQYKTSSEN
+336 
-349 EASVTIGEGASFVG
+349 
-363 NTAKVNGGAIAS
+363 
-375 YSGNTTVG
+375 
-383 NGAEFI
+383 
-389 GNKAD
+389 
-394 NAGGAIYNEAYNGI
+394 NAGGAIFVA
-408 DAEFAGLNNAVFKS
+408 DASSSMEIASGAVFKS

-777 IHNMVFSAVSDELNG
+777 IHNMVFSVVSDELNG

-839 AMGINKQLDNRTKVG
+839 AMGIDKQLDNRTKVG

-920 SWAIQSLYGY
+920 SWAVQSLYGY

-1031 FELGAKVATDVSDNW
+1031 FELGVKVATDVSDNW

>member
-1 MKNKLLLTT
+1 MIFNVRIFSTHFSGRLHRNYSRSYFMKNKLLLTT

-18 IPAMAND
+18 MPTMAAEEWDGKTSHLIPQGE
-25 AASADTSTAVG
+25 TLVLEE
-36 TPVYINTPDQ
+36 
-46 VINSGE
+46 NSLVE
-52 EFSNLKNEGNQN
+52 K
-64 AAAVTVDTKGS
+64 
-75 VTIGDNVQFNGNSN
+75 I
-89 ANSGGAMKSLGGFE
+89 
-103 IGNNAKFSG
+103 INNADG
-112 NTSKKGGGALY
+112 IGGAL
-123 IRQSDGTG
+123 STSKPKNGVENPGTLIVKSG
-131 ANTSGLAKIGDNAT
+131 TVFKNNTAKYD
-145 FENNKAEGSG
+145 
-155 WLGGAIAAEYVPGG
+155 GGAIANFGVLDIDGATFKENKSQTETTDSQPVGG
-169 LQIGNN
+169 GAISLGIDSKTTIKNTKFVNNETGFNGGAIGTRRTINNGDITNGSHENHSLIISDSAFIGNKATGTTTDRADNKLQGGNGGAIANSFNNTQISNTVFEKNEAINGGAVYNQSLYNTNNQAQETDKGGDIKFADVTFDGNKASTNGGAIFNDANTN
-175 AKFSGN
+175 AELSGTVVFSGN
-181 EAANGGAVAVWS
+181 EAG
-193 DGQVS
+193 
-198 GGPKPTGSSSFILGD
+198 
-213 NATFANN
+213 
-220 KATTQ
+220 
-225 GGAIFNANASV
+225 
-236 EVGNGAKFEENTAVN
+236 
-251 AGAISNSDSKGM
+251 
-263 IIGNDASFIKN
+263 
-274 TASNYAGA
+274 
-282 ILNQRSDLTI
+282 
-292 GSNATFTEN
+292 
-301 ASGEGHSGGAIA
+301 
-313 NDGYGKLALGNN
+313 
-325 AKFTG
+325 
-330 NKSGKS
+330 
-336 GGAIYQYKTSSEN
+336 
-349 EASVTIGEGASFVG
+349 
-363 NTAKVNGGAIAS
+363 
-375 YSGNTTVG
+375 
-383 NGAEFI
+383 
-389 GNKAD
+389 
-394 NAGGAIYNEAYNGI
+394 NAGGAIFVA
-408 DAEFAGLNNAVFKS
+408 DASSSMEIASGAVFKS

-525 LDNVQFIGNQAA
+525 LDNVQFIGNKAT

-633 ITENTTFGEDV
+633 ITENTTFGKDV

-671 LLGENGF
+671 LLGKNGF

-684 LYNAIVGDDGKVT
+684 LYNAIVGDNGKVT

-839 AMGINKQLDNRTKVG
+839 AMGIDKQLDNRTKVG

-920 SWAIQSLYGY
+920 SWAVQSLYGY

>member
-18 IPAMAND
+18 LPTMAAEEWDGKTSHLIPQGE
-25 AASADTSTAVG
+25 TLVLEE
-36 TPVYINTPDQ
+36 
-46 VINSGE
+46 NSLVE
-52 EFSNLKNEGNQN
+52 NI
-64 AAAVTVDTKGS
+64 T
-75 VTIGDNVQFNGNSN
+75 
-89 ANSGGAMKSLGGFE
+89 
-103 IGNNAKFSG
+103 NNADG
-112 NTSKKGGGALY
+112 IGGAL
-123 IRQSDGTG
+123 STSKPKNGVENPGTLIVKSG
-131 ANTSGLAKIGDNAT
+131 TVFKNNTAKYD
-145 FENNKAEGSG
+145 
-155 WLGGAIAAEYVPGG
+155 GGAIANFGVLDIDGATFEANKSQTETTDSQPVGGGAISLGIDSKTTIKNTKFVNNETGFNGGAIGTRRTINNGDITNGSHENHSLIISDSAFIENKATGTTTDRADNKLQGGNGGAIANSFNNTQISNTVFEKNEAINGGAVYNQSLYNTNNQAQETDKGGDIKFADVTFDGNKASTNGGAIFNDANTNAELSGTVV
-169 LQIGNN
+169 
-175 AKFSGN
+175 FSGN
-181 EAANGGAVAVWS
+181 EAG
-193 DGQVS
+193 
-198 GGPKPTGSSSFILGD
+198 
-213 NATFANN
+213 
-220 KATTQ
+220 
-225 GGAIFNANASV
+225 
-236 EVGNGAKFEENTAVN
+236 
-251 AGAISNSDSKGM
+251 
-263 IIGNDASFIKN
+263 
-274 TASNYAGA
+274 
-282 ILNQRSDLTI
+282 
-292 GSNATFTEN
+292 
-301 ASGEGHSGGAIA
+301 
-313 NDGYGKLALGNN
+313 
-325 AKFTG
+325 
-330 NKSGKS
+330 
-336 GGAIYQYKTSSEN
+336 
-349 EASVTIGEGASFVG
+349 
-363 NTAKVNGGAIAS
+363 
-375 YSGNTTVG
+375 
-383 NGAEFI
+383 
-389 GNKAD
+389 
-394 NAGGAIYNEAYNGI
+394 NAGGAIFVA
-408 DAEFAGLNNAVFKS
+408 DASSSMEIASGAVFKS

-567 AINVDGTVK
+567 AINVDGTVE

-671 LLGENGF
+671 LLGGNGF

-777 IHNMVFSAVSDELNG
+777 IHNMVFSVVSDELNG

-839 AMGINKQLDNRTKVG
+839 AMGIDKQLDNRTKVG

-920 SWAIQSLYGY
+920 SWAVQSLYGY

>member
-18 IPAMAND
+18 MPTMAAEEWDGKKSYLIPQGETLVLEEN
-25 AASADTSTAVG
+25 SLVENITNKADG
-36 TPVYINTPDQ
+36 I
-46 VINSGE
+46 
-52 EFSNLKNEGNQN
+52 
-64 AAAVTVDTKGS
+64 
-75 VTIGDNVQFNGNSN
+75 
-89 ANSGGAMKSLGGFE
+89 
-103 IGNNAKFSG
+103 
-112 NTSKKGGGALY
+112 GGAL
-123 IRQSDGTG
+123 STSKPKNGVENPGTLIVKSG
-131 ANTSGLAKIGDNAT
+131 TVFKNNTAKYD
-145 FENNKAEGSG
+145 
-155 WLGGAIAAEYVPGG
+155 GGAIANFGVLDIDGATFEANKSQTETTDSQPVGG
-169 LQIGNN
+169 GAISLGIDSKTTIKNTKFVNNETGFNGGAIGTRRTINNGDITNGSHENHSLIISDSAFIGNKATGTTTDRADNKLQGGNGGAIANSFNNTQISNTVFEKNEAINGGAVYNQSLYNTNNQAQETDKGGDIKFADVTFDGNKASTNGGAIFNDANTN
-175 AKFSGN
+175 AELSGTVVFSGN
-181 EAANGGAVAVWS
+181 EAG
-193 DGQVS
+193 
-198 GGPKPTGSSSFILGD
+198 
-213 NATFANN
+213 
-220 KATTQ
+220 
-225 GGAIFNANASV
+225 
-236 EVGNGAKFEENTAVN
+236 
-251 AGAISNSDSKGM
+251 
-263 IIGNDASFIKN
+263 
-274 TASNYAGA
+274 
-282 ILNQRSDLTI
+282 
-292 GSNATFTEN
+292 
-301 ASGEGHSGGAIA
+301 
-313 NDGYGKLALGNN
+313 
-325 AKFTG
+325 
-330 NKSGKS
+330 
-336 GGAIYQYKTSSEN
+336 
-349 EASVTIGEGASFVG
+349 
-363 NTAKVNGGAIAS
+363 
-375 YSGNTTVG
+375 
-383 NGAEFI
+383 
-389 GNKAD
+389 
-394 NAGGAIYNEAYNGI
+394 NAGGAIFVA
-408 DAEFAGLNNAVFKS
+408 DASSSMEIASGAVFKS

-525 LDNVQFIGNQAA
+525 LDNVQFIGNKAT

-633 ITENTTFGEDV
+633 ITENTTFGKDV

-671 LLGENGF
+671 LLGKNGF

-684 LYNAIVGDDGKVT
+684 LYNAIVGDNGKVT

-839 AMGINKQLDNRTKVG
+839 AMGIDKQLDNRTKVG

-920 SWAIQSLYGY
+920 SWAVQSLYGY

>member
-18 IPAMAND
+18 LPTMAAEEWDGKTSHLIPQGETLVLEEN
-25 AASADTSTAVG
+25 SLVEKI
-36 TPVYINTPDQ
+36 IN
-46 VINSGE
+46 N
-52 EFSNLKNEGNQN
+52 
-64 AAAVTVDTKGS
+64 VDG
-75 VTIGDNVQFNGNSN
+75 I
-89 ANSGGAMKSLGGFE
+89 
-103 IGNNAKFSG
+103 
-112 NTSKKGGGALY
+112 GGAL
-123 IRQSDGTG
+123 STSKPKNGVENPGTLIVKSG
-131 ANTSGLAKIGDNAT
+131 TVFKNNTAKYD
-145 FENNKAEGSG
+145 
-155 WLGGAIAAEYVPGG
+155 GGAIANFGVLDIDGATFEANKSQTETTDSQPVGG
-169 LQIGNN
+169 GAISLGIDSKTTIKNTKFVNNETGFNGGAIGTRRTINNGDITNGSHENHSLIISDSAFIGNKATGTTTDRADNKLQGGNGGAIANSFNNTQISNTVFEKNEAINGGAVYNQSLYNTNNQAQETDKGGDIKFADVTFDGNKASTNGGAIFNDANTN
-175 AKFSGN
+175 AELSGTVVFSGN
-181 EAANGGAVAVWS
+181 EAG
-193 DGQVS
+193 
-198 GGPKPTGSSSFILGD
+198 
-213 NATFANN
+213 
-220 KATTQ
+220 
-225 GGAIFNANASV
+225 
-236 EVGNGAKFEENTAVN
+236 
-251 AGAISNSDSKGM
+251 
-263 IIGNDASFIKN
+263 
-274 TASNYAGA
+274 
-282 ILNQRSDLTI
+282 
-292 GSNATFTEN
+292 
-301 ASGEGHSGGAIA
+301 
-313 NDGYGKLALGNN
+313 
-325 AKFTG
+325 
-330 NKSGKS
+330 
-336 GGAIYQYKTSSEN
+336 
-349 EASVTIGEGASFVG
+349 
-363 NTAKVNGGAIAS
+363 
-375 YSGNTTVG
+375 
-383 NGAEFI
+383 
-389 GNKAD
+389 
-394 NAGGAIYNEAYNGI
+394 NAGGAIFVA
-408 DAEFAGLNNAVFKS
+408 DASSSMEIASGAVFKS

-618 SGEGTTSFADNTKLN
+618 SGEGITSFADYTKLN
-633 ITENTTFGEDV
+633 ITENTTFGKDV

-671 LLGENGF
+671 LLGGNGF

-839 AMGINKQLDNRTKVG
+839 AMGIDKQLDNRTKVG

-920 SWAIQSLYGY
+920 SWAVQSLYGY

>member
-18 IPAMAND
+18 MPTMAAEEWDGKTSYLIPQGEAL
-25 AASADTSTAVG
+25 VLEE
-36 TPVYINTPDQ
+36 
-46 VINSGE
+46 NSLVE
-52 EFSNLKNEGNQN
+52 NI
-64 AAAVTVDTKGS
+64 T
-75 VTIGDNVQFNGNSN
+75 
-89 ANSGGAMKSLGGFE
+89 
-103 IGNNAKFSG
+103 NNADG
-112 NTSKKGGGALY
+112 IGGAL
-123 IRQSDGTG
+123 STSKPKNGVENPGTLIVKSG
-131 ANTSGLAKIGDNAT
+131 TVFKNNTAKYD
-145 FENNKAEGSG
+145 
-155 WLGGAIAAEYVPGG
+155 GGAIANFGVLDIDGATFEANKSQTETTDSQPVGG
-169 LQIGNN
+169 GAISLGIDSKTTIKNTKFVNNETGFNGGAIGTRRTINNGDITNGSHENHSLIISDSAFIGNKATGTTTDRADNELQGGNGGAIANSFNNTQISNTVFEKNEAINGGAVYNQSLYNTNNQAQETDKGGDIKFADVTFDGNKASTNGGAIFNDANTN
-175 AKFSGN
+175 AELSGTVVFSGN
-181 EAANGGAVAVWS
+181 EAG
-193 DGQVS
+193 
-198 GGPKPTGSSSFILGD
+198 
-213 NATFANN
+213 
-220 KATTQ
+220 
-225 GGAIFNANASV
+225 
-236 EVGNGAKFEENTAVN
+236 
-251 AGAISNSDSKGM
+251 
-263 IIGNDASFIKN
+263 
-274 TASNYAGA
+274 
-282 ILNQRSDLTI
+282 
-292 GSNATFTEN
+292 
-301 ASGEGHSGGAIA
+301 
-313 NDGYGKLALGNN
+313 
-325 AKFTG
+325 
-330 NKSGKS
+330 
-336 GGAIYQYKTSSEN
+336 
-349 EASVTIGEGASFVG
+349 
-363 NTAKVNGGAIAS
+363 
-375 YSGNTTVG
+375 
-383 NGAEFI
+383 
-389 GNKAD
+389 
-394 NAGGAIYNEAYNGI
+394 NAGGAIFVA
-408 DAEFAGLNNAVFKS
+408 DASSSMEIASGAVFKS

-462 GKIASITNS
+462 GTIASITNS

-567 AINVDGTVK
+567 AINVDGTVE

-633 ITENTTFGEDV
+633 ITENTTFGNDV

-809 VKAWVRALFSHSDHE
+809 VKAWIRALFSHSDHE

-839 AMGINKQLDNRTKVG
+839 AMGIDKQLDNRTKVG

-920 SWAIQSLYGY
+920 SWAVQSLYGY

>member
-18 IPAMAND
+18 LPTMAAEEWDGKTSHFIPQGE
-25 AASADTSTAVG
+25 TLVLEE
-36 TPVYINTPDQ
+36 
-46 VINSGE
+46 NSLVE
-52 EFSNLKNEGNQN
+52 NI
-64 AAAVTVDTKGS
+64 T
-75 VTIGDNVQFNGNSN
+75 
-89 ANSGGAMKSLGGFE
+89 
-103 IGNNAKFSG
+103 NNADG
-112 NTSKKGGGALY
+112 IGGAL
-123 IRQSDGTG
+123 STSKPKNGVENPGTLIVKSG
-131 ANTSGLAKIGDNAT
+131 TVFKNNTAKYD
-145 FENNKAEGSG
+145 
-155 WLGGAIAAEYVPGG
+155 GGAIANFGVLDIDGATFEANKSQTETTDSQPVGGGAISLGIDSKTTIKNTKFVNNETGFNGGAIGTRRTINNGDITNGSHENHSLIISDSAFIENKATGTTTDRADNKLQGGNGGAIANSFNNTQISNTVFEKNEAINGGAVYNQSLYNTNNQAQETDKGGDIKFADVTFDGNKASTNGGAIFNDANTNAELSGTVV
-169 LQIGNN
+169 
-175 AKFSGN
+175 FSGN
-181 EAANGGAVAVWS
+181 EAG
-193 DGQVS
+193 
-198 GGPKPTGSSSFILGD
+198 
-213 NATFANN
+213 
-220 KATTQ
+220 
-225 GGAIFNANASV
+225 
-236 EVGNGAKFEENTAVN
+236 
-251 AGAISNSDSKGM
+251 
-263 IIGNDASFIKN
+263 
-274 TASNYAGA
+274 
-282 ILNQRSDLTI
+282 
-292 GSNATFTEN
+292 
-301 ASGEGHSGGAIA
+301 
-313 NDGYGKLALGNN
+313 
-325 AKFTG
+325 
-330 NKSGKS
+330 
-336 GGAIYQYKTSSEN
+336 
-349 EASVTIGEGASFVG
+349 
-363 NTAKVNGGAIAS
+363 
-375 YSGNTTVG
+375 
-383 NGAEFI
+383 
-389 GNKAD
+389 
-394 NAGGAIYNEAYNGI
+394 NAGGAIFVA
-408 DAEFAGLNNAVFKS
+408 DASSSMEIASGAVFKS

-671 LLGENGF
+671 LLGGNGF

-839 AMGINKQLDNRTKVG
+839 AMGIDKQLDNRTKVG

-920 SWAIQSLYGY
+920 SWAVQSLYGY

>member
-1 MKNKLLLTT
+1 MIFNVRIFSTHFSGRLHRNFSRSYFMKNKLLLTT

-18 IPAMAND
+18 LPTMAAEEWDGKTSHLIPQGE
-25 AASADTSTAVG
+25 TLVLEE
-36 TPVYINTPDQ
+36 
-46 VINSGE
+46 NSLVE
-52 EFSNLKNEGNQN
+52 K
-64 AAAVTVDTKGS
+64 
-75 VTIGDNVQFNGNSN
+75 I
-89 ANSGGAMKSLGGFE
+89 
-103 IGNNAKFSG
+103 INNADG
-112 NTSKKGGGALY
+112 IGGAL
-123 IRQSDGTG
+123 STSKPKNGVENPGTLIVKSG
-131 ANTSGLAKIGDNAT
+131 TVFKNNTAKYD
-145 FENNKAEGSG
+145 
-155 WLGGAIAAEYVPGG
+155 GGAIANFGVLDIDGATFEANKSQTETTDSQPVGG
-169 LQIGNN
+169 GAISLGIDSKTTIKNTKFVNNETGFNGGAIGTRRTINNGDITNGSHENHSLIISDSAFIGNKATGTTTDRADNKLQGGNGGAIANSFNNTQISNTVFEKNEAINGGAVYNQSLYNTNNQAQETDKGGDIKFADVTFDGNKASTNGGAIFNDANTN
-175 AKFSGN
+175 AELSGTVVFSGN
-181 EAANGGAVAVWS
+181 EAG
-193 DGQVS
+193 
-198 GGPKPTGSSSFILGD
+198 
-213 NATFANN
+213 
-220 KATTQ
+220 
-225 GGAIFNANASV
+225 
-236 EVGNGAKFEENTAVN
+236 
-251 AGAISNSDSKGM
+251 
-263 IIGNDASFIKN
+263 
-274 TASNYAGA
+274 
-282 ILNQRSDLTI
+282 
-292 GSNATFTEN
+292 
-301 ASGEGHSGGAIA
+301 
-313 NDGYGKLALGNN
+313 
-325 AKFTG
+325 
-330 NKSGKS
+330 
-336 GGAIYQYKTSSEN
+336 
-349 EASVTIGEGASFVG
+349 
-363 NTAKVNGGAIAS
+363 
-375 YSGNTTVG
+375 
-383 NGAEFI
+383 
-389 GNKAD
+389 
-394 NAGGAIYNEAYNGI
+394 NAGGAIFVA
-408 DAEFAGLNNAVFKS
+408 DASSSMEIASGAVFKS

-525 LDNVQFIGNQAA
+525 LDNVQFIGNKAT

-633 ITENTTFGEDV
+633 ITENTTFGKDV

-671 LLGENGF
+671 LLGKNGF

-684 LYNAIVGDDGKVT
+684 LYNAIVGDNGKVT

-839 AMGINKQLDNRTKVG
+839 AMGIDKQLDNRTKVG

-920 SWAIQSLYGY
+920 SWAVQSLYGY

>member
-1 MKNKLLLTT
+1 MIFNVRIFSTHFSGRLHRNYSRSYFMKNKLLLTT

-18 IPAMAND
+18 MPTMAAEEWDGKTSHLIPQGE
-25 AASADTSTAVG
+25 TLVLEE
-36 TPVYINTPDQ
+36 
-46 VINSGE
+46 NSLVE
-52 EFSNLKNEGNQN
+52 K
-64 AAAVTVDTKGS
+64 
-75 VTIGDNVQFNGNSN
+75 I
-89 ANSGGAMKSLGGFE
+89 
-103 IGNNAKFSG
+103 INNADG
-112 NTSKKGGGALY
+112 IGGAL
-123 IRQSDGTG
+123 STSKPKNGVENPGTLIVKSG
-131 ANTSGLAKIGDNAT
+131 TVFKNNTAKYD
-145 FENNKAEGSG
+145 
-155 WLGGAIAAEYVPGG
+155 GGAIANFGVLDIDGATFKENKSQTETTDSQPVGG
-169 LQIGNN
+169 GAISLGIDSKTTIKNTKFVNNETGFNGGAIGTRRTINNGDITNGSHENHSLIISDSAFIGNKATGTTTDRADNKLQGGNGGAIANSFNNTQISNTVFEKNEAINGGAVYNQSLYNTNNQAQETDKGGDIKFADVTFDGNKASTNGGAIFNDANTN
-175 AKFSGN
+175 AELSGTVVFSGN
-181 EAANGGAVAVWS
+181 EAG
-193 DGQVS
+193 
-198 GGPKPTGSSSFILGD
+198 
-213 NATFANN
+213 
-220 KATTQ
+220 
-225 GGAIFNANASV
+225 
-236 EVGNGAKFEENTAVN
+236 
-251 AGAISNSDSKGM
+251 
-263 IIGNDASFIKN
+263 
-274 TASNYAGA
+274 
-282 ILNQRSDLTI
+282 
-292 GSNATFTEN
+292 
-301 ASGEGHSGGAIA
+301 
-313 NDGYGKLALGNN
+313 
-325 AKFTG
+325 
-330 NKSGKS
+330 
-336 GGAIYQYKTSSEN
+336 
-349 EASVTIGEGASFVG
+349 
-363 NTAKVNGGAIAS
+363 
-375 YSGNTTVG
+375 
-383 NGAEFI
+383 
-389 GNKAD
+389 
-394 NAGGAIYNEAYNGI
+394 NAGGAIFVA
-408 DAEFAGLNNAVFKS
+408 DASSSMEIASGAVFKS

-597 NQNNGQAKVD
+597 NQNNGQAKAD

-839 AMGINKQLDNRTKVG
+839 AMGIDKQLDNRTKVG

-920 SWAIQSLYGY
+920 SWAVQSLYGY

>member
-18 IPAMAND
+18 LPTMAAEEWDGKTSHLIPQGETLVLEEN
-25 AASADTSTAVG
+25 SLVEKI
-36 TPVYINTPDQ
+36 IN
-46 VINSGE
+46 N
-52 EFSNLKNEGNQN
+52 
-64 AAAVTVDTKGS
+64 VDG
-75 VTIGDNVQFNGNSN
+75 I
-89 ANSGGAMKSLGGFE
+89 
-103 IGNNAKFSG
+103 
-112 NTSKKGGGALY
+112 GGAL
-123 IRQSDGTG
+123 STSKPKNGVENPGTLIVKSG
-131 ANTSGLAKIGDNAT
+131 TVFKNNTAKYD
-145 FENNKAEGSG
+145 
-155 WLGGAIAAEYVPGG
+155 GGAIANFGVLDIDGATFEANKSQTETTDSQPVGG
-169 LQIGNN
+169 GAISLGIDSKTTIKNTKFVNNETGFNGGAIGTRLTINNGDITNGSHENHSLIISDSAFIGNKATGTTTDRADNKLQGGNGGAIANSFNNTQISNTVFEKNEAINGGAVYNQSLYNTNNQAQETDKGGDIKFADVTFDGNKASTNGGAIFNDANTN
-175 AKFSGN
+175 AELSGTVVFSGN
-181 EAANGGAVAVWS
+181 EAG
-193 DGQVS
+193 
-198 GGPKPTGSSSFILGD
+198 
-213 NATFANN
+213 
-220 KATTQ
+220 
-225 GGAIFNANASV
+225 
-236 EVGNGAKFEENTAVN
+236 
-251 AGAISNSDSKGM
+251 
-263 IIGNDASFIKN
+263 
-274 TASNYAGA
+274 
-282 ILNQRSDLTI
+282 
-292 GSNATFTEN
+292 
-301 ASGEGHSGGAIA
+301 
-313 NDGYGKLALGNN
+313 
-325 AKFTG
+325 
-330 NKSGKS
+330 
-336 GGAIYQYKTSSEN
+336 
-349 EASVTIGEGASFVG
+349 
-363 NTAKVNGGAIAS
+363 
-375 YSGNTTVG
+375 
-383 NGAEFI
+383 
-389 GNKAD
+389 
-394 NAGGAIYNEAYNGI
+394 NAGGAIFVA
-408 DAEFAGLNNAVFKS
+408 DASSSMEIASGAVFKS

-462 GKIASITNS
+462 GTIASITNS

-633 ITENTTFGEDV
+633 ITENTTFGNDV

-684 LYNAIVGDDGKVT
+684 LYNAIVGDNGKVT

-839 AMGINKQLDNRTKVG
+839 AMGIDKQLDNRTKVG

-920 SWAIQSLYGY
+920 SWAVQSLYGY

>member
-18 IPAMAND
+18 MPTMAAEEWDGKTSHLIPQGE
-25 AASADTSTAVG
+25 TLVLEE
-36 TPVYINTPDQ
+36 
-46 VINSGE
+46 NSLVE
-52 EFSNLKNEGNQN
+52 NI
-64 AAAVTVDTKGS
+64 T
-75 VTIGDNVQFNGNSN
+75 
-89 ANSGGAMKSLGGFE
+89 
-103 IGNNAKFSG
+103 NNADG
-112 NTSKKGGGALY
+112 IGGAL
-123 IRQSDGTG
+123 STSKPKNGVENPGTLIVKSG
-131 ANTSGLAKIGDNAT
+131 TVFKNNTAKYD
-145 FENNKAEGSG
+145 
-155 WLGGAIAAEYVPGG
+155 GGAIANFGVLDIDGATFEANKSQTETTDNQPVGGGAISLGIDSKTTIKNTKFVNNETGFNGGAIGTRRTINNGDITNGSHENHSLIISDSAFIENKATGTTTDRADNELQGGNGGAIANSFNNTQISNTVFEKNEAINGGAVYNQSLYNTNNQAQETDKGGDIKFADVTFDGNKASTNGGAIFNDANTNAELSGTVV
-169 LQIGNN
+169 
-175 AKFSGN
+175 FSGN
-181 EAANGGAVAVWS
+181 EAG
-193 DGQVS
+193 
-198 GGPKPTGSSSFILGD
+198 
-213 NATFANN
+213 
-220 KATTQ
+220 
-225 GGAIFNANASV
+225 
-236 EVGNGAKFEENTAVN
+236 
-251 AGAISNSDSKGM
+251 
-263 IIGNDASFIKN
+263 
-274 TASNYAGA
+274 
-282 ILNQRSDLTI
+282 
-292 GSNATFTEN
+292 
-301 ASGEGHSGGAIA
+301 
-313 NDGYGKLALGNN
+313 
-325 AKFTG
+325 
-330 NKSGKS
+330 
-336 GGAIYQYKTSSEN
+336 
-349 EASVTIGEGASFVG
+349 
-363 NTAKVNGGAIAS
+363 
-375 YSGNTTVG
+375 
-383 NGAEFI
+383 
-389 GNKAD
+389 
-394 NAGGAIYNEAYNGI
+394 NAGGAIFVA
-408 DAEFAGLNNAVFKS
+408 DASSSMEIASGAVFKS

-671 LLGENGF
+671 LLGGNGF

-839 AMGINKQLDNRTKVG
+839 AMGIDKQLDNRTKVG

-920 SWAIQSLYGY
+920 SWAVQSLYGY

>member
-18 IPAMAND
+18 MPTMAAEEWDRKTSYLIPQGE
-25 AASADTSTAVG
+25 TLVLEE
-36 TPVYINTPDQ
+36 
-46 VINSGE
+46 NSLVE
-52 EFSNLKNEGNQN
+52 NI
-64 AAAVTVDTKGS
+64 T
-75 VTIGDNVQFNGNSN
+75 
-89 ANSGGAMKSLGGFE
+89 
-103 IGNNAKFSG
+103 NNADG
-112 NTSKKGGGALY
+112 IGGAL
-123 IRQSDGTG
+123 STSKPKNGVENPGTLIVKSG
-131 ANTSGLAKIGDNAT
+131 TVFKNNTAKYD
-145 FENNKAEGSG
+145 
-155 WLGGAIAAEYVPGG
+155 GGAIANFGVLDIDGATFEANKSQTETTDSQPVGG
-169 LQIGNN
+169 GAISLGIDSKTTIKNTKFVNNETGFNGGAIGTRRTINNGDITNGSHENHSLIISDSAFIGNKATGTTTDRADN
-175 AKFSGN
+175 KLQGGNGGAIANTFNNTQISNTVFEKNEAINGGAVYNQSLFNTNNQTQENDKGGDIKFADVTFDGNKASTNGGAIFNDANTNTELSGTVVFSGN
-181 EAANGGAVAVWS
+181 EAG
-193 DGQVS
+193 
-198 GGPKPTGSSSFILGD
+198 
-213 NATFANN
+213 
-220 KATTQ
+220 
-225 GGAIFNANASV
+225 
-236 EVGNGAKFEENTAVN
+236 
-251 AGAISNSDSKGM
+251 
-263 IIGNDASFIKN
+263 
-274 TASNYAGA
+274 
-282 ILNQRSDLTI
+282 
-292 GSNATFTEN
+292 
-301 ASGEGHSGGAIA
+301 
-313 NDGYGKLALGNN
+313 
-325 AKFTG
+325 
-330 NKSGKS
+330 
-336 GGAIYQYKTSSEN
+336 
-349 EASVTIGEGASFVG
+349 
-363 NTAKVNGGAIAS
+363 
-375 YSGNTTVG
+375 
-383 NGAEFI
+383 
-389 GNKAD
+389 
-394 NAGGAIYNEAYNGI
+394 NAGGAIFVA
-408 DAEFAGLNNAVFKS
+408 DASSSMEIASGAVFKS

-437 GTLDGVTFEDNTA
+437 GALDGVTFEDNTA

-618 SGEGTTSFADNTKLN
+618 SGEGSTSFADNTKLN

-671 LLGENGF
+671 LLGKNGF

-839 AMGINKQLDNRTKVG
+839 AMGIDKQLDNRTKVG

-920 SWAIQSLYGY
+920 SWAVQSLYGY

>member
-18 IPAMAND
+18 MPTMAAEEWD
-25 AASADTSTAVG
+25 GKTSHLILPGETLVLEE
-36 TPVYINTPDQ
+36 
-46 VINSGE
+46 NSLVE
-52 EFSNLKNEGNQN
+52 K
-64 AAAVTVDTKGS
+64 
-75 VTIGDNVQFNGNSN
+75 I
-89 ANSGGAMKSLGGFE
+89 
-103 IGNNAKFSG
+103 INNAG
-112 NTSKKGGGALY
+112 GTGGAL
-123 IRQSDGTG
+123 STSKPKNGVENPGTLIVKSG
-131 ANTSGLAKIGDNAT
+131 TVFKNNTAKYD
-145 FENNKAEGSG
+145 
-155 WLGGAIAAEYVPGG
+155 GGAIANFGVLDIDGATFKENKSQTETTDSQPVGG
-169 LQIGNN
+169 GAISLGIDSKTTIKNTKFVNNETGFNGGAIGTRRTINNGDITNGSHENHSLIISDSAFIGNKATGTTTDRADNKLQGGNGGAIANSFNNTQISNTVFEKNEAINGGAVYNQSLYNTNNQAQETDKGGDIKFADVTFDGNKASTNGGAIFNDANTN
-175 AKFSGN
+175 AELSGTVVFSGN
-181 EAANGGAVAVWS
+181 EAG
-193 DGQVS
+193 
-198 GGPKPTGSSSFILGD
+198 
-213 NATFANN
+213 
-220 KATTQ
+220 
-225 GGAIFNANASV
+225 
-236 EVGNGAKFEENTAVN
+236 
-251 AGAISNSDSKGM
+251 
-263 IIGNDASFIKN
+263 
-274 TASNYAGA
+274 
-282 ILNQRSDLTI
+282 
-292 GSNATFTEN
+292 
-301 ASGEGHSGGAIA
+301 
-313 NDGYGKLALGNN
+313 
-325 AKFTG
+325 
-330 NKSGKS
+330 
-336 GGAIYQYKTSSEN
+336 
-349 EASVTIGEGASFVG
+349 
-363 NTAKVNGGAIAS
+363 
-375 YSGNTTVG
+375 
-383 NGAEFI
+383 
-389 GNKAD
+389 
-394 NAGGAIYNEAYNGI
+394 NAGGAIFVA
-408 DAEFAGLNNAVFKS
+408 DASSSMEIASGAVFKS

-839 AMGINKQLDNRTKVG
+839 AMGIDKQLDNRTKVG

-920 SWAIQSLYGY
+920 SWAVQSLYGY

>member
-10 ALVGVAFA
+10 ALVGVAFVLPTMA
-18 IPAMAND
+18 AEEWDGKTSHLIPQGETLVLEEN
-25 AASADTSTAVG
+25 SLVEKI
-36 TPVYINTPDQ
+36 IN
-46 VINSGE
+46 N
-52 EFSNLKNEGNQN
+52 
-64 AAAVTVDTKGS
+64 VDG
-75 VTIGDNVQFNGNSN
+75 I
-89 ANSGGAMKSLGGFE
+89 
-103 IGNNAKFSG
+103 
-112 NTSKKGGGALY
+112 GGAL
-123 IRQSDGTG
+123 STSKPKNGVENPGTLIVKSG
-131 ANTSGLAKIGDNAT
+131 TVFKNNTAKYD
-145 FENNKAEGSG
+145 
-155 WLGGAIAAEYVPGG
+155 GGAIANFGVLDIDGATFEANKSQTETTDSQPVGG
-169 LQIGNN
+169 GAISLGIDSKTTIKNTKFVNNETGFNGGAIGTRRTINNGDITNGSHENHSLIISDSAFIGNKATGTTRDRADNKLQGGNGGAIANSFNNTQISNTVFEKNEAINGGAVYNQSLYNTNNQAQETDKGGDIKFADVTFDGNKASTNGGAIFNDANTN
-175 AKFSGN
+175 AELSGTVVFSGN
-181 EAANGGAVAVWS
+181 EAG
-193 DGQVS
+193 
-198 GGPKPTGSSSFILGD
+198 
-213 NATFANN
+213 
-220 KATTQ
+220 
-225 GGAIFNANASV
+225 
-236 EVGNGAKFEENTAVN
+236 
-251 AGAISNSDSKGM
+251 
-263 IIGNDASFIKN
+263 
-274 TASNYAGA
+274 
-282 ILNQRSDLTI
+282 
-292 GSNATFTEN
+292 
-301 ASGEGHSGGAIA
+301 
-313 NDGYGKLALGNN
+313 
-325 AKFTG
+325 
-330 NKSGKS
+330 
-336 GGAIYQYKTSSEN
+336 
-349 EASVTIGEGASFVG
+349 
-363 NTAKVNGGAIAS
+363 
-375 YSGNTTVG
+375 
-383 NGAEFI
+383 
-389 GNKAD
+389 
-394 NAGGAIYNEAYNGI
+394 NAGGAIFVA
-408 DAEFAGLNNAVFKS
+408 DASSSMEIASGAVFKS

-618 SGEGTTSFADNTKLN
+618 SGEGITSFADNTKLN
-633 ITENTTFGEDV
+633 ITENTTFGKDV

-671 LLGENGF
+671 LLGGNGF

-697 MEQKSADEAAASLG
+697 MEQKPADEAAASLG

-839 AMGINKQLDNRTKVG
+839 AMGIDKQLDNRTKVG

-920 SWAIQSLYGY
+920 SWAVQSLYGY

>member
-1 MKNKLLLTT
+1 MIFNVRIFSTHFSGRLHRNFSRSYFMKNKLLLTT

-18 IPAMAND
+18 LPTMAAEEWDGKTSHLIPQGE
-25 AASADTSTAVG
+25 TLVLEE
-36 TPVYINTPDQ
+36 
-46 VINSGE
+46 NSLVE
-52 EFSNLKNEGNQN
+52 NI
-64 AAAVTVDTKGS
+64 T
-75 VTIGDNVQFNGNSN
+75 
-89 ANSGGAMKSLGGFE
+89 
-103 IGNNAKFSG
+103 NNADG
-112 NTSKKGGGALY
+112 IGGAL
-123 IRQSDGTG
+123 STSKPKNGVENPGTLIVKSG
-131 ANTSGLAKIGDNAT
+131 TVFKNNTAKYD
-145 FENNKAEGSG
+145 
-155 WLGGAIAAEYVPGG
+155 GGAIANFGVLDIDGATFEANKSQTETTDSQPVGGGAISLGIDSKTTIKNTKFVNNETGFNGGAIGTRRTINNGDITNGSHENHSLIISDSAFIENKATGTTTDRADNKLQGGNGGAIANSFNNTQISNTVFEKNEAINGGAVYNQSLYNTNNQAQETDKGGDIKFADVTFDGNKASTNGGAIFNDANTNAELSGTVV
-169 LQIGNN
+169 
-175 AKFSGN
+175 FSGN
-181 EAANGGAVAVWS
+181 EAG
-193 DGQVS
+193 
-198 GGPKPTGSSSFILGD
+198 
-213 NATFANN
+213 
-220 KATTQ
+220 
-225 GGAIFNANASV
+225 
-236 EVGNGAKFEENTAVN
+236 
-251 AGAISNSDSKGM
+251 
-263 IIGNDASFIKN
+263 
-274 TASNYAGA
+274 
-282 ILNQRSDLTI
+282 
-292 GSNATFTEN
+292 
-301 ASGEGHSGGAIA
+301 
-313 NDGYGKLALGNN
+313 
-325 AKFTG
+325 
-330 NKSGKS
+330 
-336 GGAIYQYKTSSEN
+336 
-349 EASVTIGEGASFVG
+349 
-363 NTAKVNGGAIAS
+363 
-375 YSGNTTVG
+375 
-383 NGAEFI
+383 
-389 GNKAD
+389 
-394 NAGGAIYNEAYNGI
+394 NAGGAIFVA
-408 DAEFAGLNNAVFKS
+408 DASSSMEIASGAVFKS

-462 GKIASITNS
+462 GTIASITNS

-567 AINVDGTVK
+567 AINVDGTVE

-671 LLGENGF
+671 LLGGNGF

-839 AMGINKQLDNRTKVG
+839 AMGIDKQLDNRTKVG

-920 SWAIQSLYGY
+920 SWAVQSLYGY